1 MTIIRRELI
10 DISDM
15 DIFGH
20 LVADL
25 ADGIGSIAME
35 AESDFF
41 AIDTPI
47 DLQVS
52 VIGDWIQLLEQMKGF
67 LEGTQEGVTIQ

>member
-1 MTIIRRELI
+1 MTIIRKELI
-10 DISDM
+10 DIRDM

-35 AESDFF
+35 GESYFF
-41 AIDTPI
+41 HIDTPL
-47 DLQVS
+47 DLQIS
-52 VIGDWIQLLEQMKGF
+52 VIGDWIQLLEEMKGF
-67 LEGTQEGVTIQ
+67 LEGKEEGVTIQ